1 MKLINLFFSV
11 LLSTV
16 LMMSVTAAGE
26 NTNLRAGRELK
37 CKASYC
43 NGCKDSGTCGPC
55 CNRLLLELEEE
66 AEAAAGRE
74 LGRKCKP
81 SYCRGCKDS
90 GTCGPCCNRLLIE
103 LGEEE
108 VEALAAIE
116 GSEK

>member
-1 MKLINLFFSV
+1 
-11 LLSTV
+11 
-16 LMMSVTAAGE
+16 MSVTAAGE

-43 NGCKDSGTCGPC
+43 NGCKSSGTCGPC

-66 AEAAAGRE
+66 TEAAPGRE
-74 LGRKCKP
+74 LRRCKA
-81 SYCRGCKDS
+81 SYCNGCKKS
-90 GTCGPCCNRLLIE
+90 GTCGPCCNRMLME

-116 GSEK
+116 GSEN